1 MSGTSSEIGSLPEMV
16 EASGCESLSE
26 FDDSDVKHL
35 EDKGRLPQAAAWDAF
50 SDLGMS
56 MSKEKA
62 EWKVAEANR
71 ALGYNGCCVTSRK
84 AGAGTIGNL

>member
-16 EASGCESLSE
+16 EALGCESLSE

-35 EDKGRLPQAAAWDAF
+35 EDKGRLSQAAARDAF

-62 EWKVAEANR
+62 EWKVAEAN
-71 ALGYNGCCVTSRK
+71 
-84 AGAGTIGNL
+84 